1 MVRLPLSSAPAMA
14 VLRPGLLVGP
24 VHCHGRALCGLGAL
38 VGRCNRPGL
47 RGMAVDL
54 FHSALPAAL
63 ELSSPRAWAYTLLGI
78 RDYLRWLAGD
88 RAAEE
93 TGRKLADRLVT
104 RFRESQRADWTW
116 FEDSLT
122 YANACLPQA
131 LLVAGESL
139 GQGHCTEIGLATLGW
154 LMDVQRAPAG
164 HFVSVGS
171 NGFYTRGGDCARFDQ
186 QPIEACVSVSACLTA
201 FRVTGDLRWHR
212 EAERAFEWFLGRND
226 LGLPLCDLRTGACH
240 DGLCPDQVN
249 ANEGAESTLAYLLAL
264 AEMRLAAQTSLLS
277 GGPDTS
283 KVTAARTQEGK
294 HVGPSV

>member
-1 MVRLPLSSAPAMA
+1 
-14 VLRPGLLVGP
+14 
-24 VHCHGRALCGLGAL
+24 
-38 VGRCNRPGL
+38 
-47 RGMAVDL
+47 MAVDL
-54 FHSALPAAL
+54 FNAALPAAL
-63 ELSSPRAWAYTLLGI
+63 DLSSPRAWAYTLLGI
-78 RDYLRWLAGD
+78 RDYLRWLSGD

-93 TGRKLADRLVT
+93 AGRQLADRLVA
-104 RFRESQRADWTW
+104 RFRESQQKDWTW
-116 FEDSLT
+116 FEASLT

-131 LLVAGESL
+131 LLLAGEAL
-139 GQGHCTEIGLATLGW
+139 GQSHCTEIGLATLGW

-171 NGFYTRGGDCARFDQ
+171 NGFYLRGGTCARFDQ

-201 FRVTGDLRWHR
+201 LRITGDPRWHR

-264 AEMRLAAQTSLLS
+264 AEMRLAAQTSVLS

-283 KVTAARTQEGK
+283 KVATTQTQEGK
-294 HVGPSV
+294 HVGQPV